1 MQALTVNVLIFLN
14 INYNLIKKQK
24 LIILKKQNWLNIPNY
39 KCIYVYYIEEN
50 IINLYFDLNFILHF

>member
-1 MQALTVNVLIFLN
+1 MQAFTVNVLIFLN

-50 IINLYFDLNFILHF
+50 IINLKNF